1 MVLFFF
7 FFFFTNNFTGVVK
20 RERASQEQMTRLE
33 QAHDAL
39 SSQVSAVESA
49 CANKIDTARLAGLDA
64 TVSRLREFAHF
75 RETSEERLSSLEE
88 EVNDPRY

>member
-1 MVLFFF
+1 
-7 FFFFTNNFTGVVK
+7 
-20 RERASQEQMTRLE
+20 MTRLE

-75 RETSEERLSSLEE
+75 RATSEERLSSLEE
-88 EVNDPRY
+88 EVHYHSLDII